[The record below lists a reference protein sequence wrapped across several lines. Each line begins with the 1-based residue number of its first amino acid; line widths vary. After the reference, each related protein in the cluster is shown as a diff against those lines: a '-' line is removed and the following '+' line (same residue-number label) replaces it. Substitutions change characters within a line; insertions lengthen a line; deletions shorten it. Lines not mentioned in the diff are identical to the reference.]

1 MIRKQI
7 TEIREKSA
15 GYMTAAFSLVA
26 GLAWNDAIKSF
37 IEYAFPFSKSGS
49 VFAKFIYA
57 ILITGIVILISHYLL
72 QGTDD
77 KKEIPPKKKL

>member
-7 TEIREKSA
+7 NEIKEKSA

-37 IEYAFPFSKSGS
+37 VDFIFPVATSRS
-49 VFAKFIYA
+49 VLAKFVYA
-57 ILITGIVILISHYLL
+57 VFVTGIVILISHYLFTTTE
-72 QGTDD
+72 QT
-77 KKEIPPKKKL
+77 PKKKL